1 MLGKSNMKIKDIKAL
16 LNHDDLNLPLE
27 AELYSGNKLYKVV
40 SLWECDTIKDSIVLP
55 SMGKSYCDRH
65 GIKCSHLMDKSDSM
79 GVVIKEFDNY
89 FTVVGLTRLSNMIAL
104 KAETNFIK
112 ESL

>member
-1 MLGKSNMKIKDIKAL
+1 MKIKDIKAL

-40 SLWECDTIKDSIVLP
+40 SLWECDTMKYSIVLP
-55 SMGKSYCDRH
+55 SMGKSYCDKH
-65 GIKCSHLMDKSDSM
+65 GIKCSHLIDQPDS
-79 GVVIKEFDNY
+79 VDVLIKEFDNY
-89 FTVVGLTRLSNMIAL
+89 FTVVDLTRLSNMIVL